1 MKVAATAAA
10 DSSGTYRI
18 IQPADVLRRW
28 LNLDIEVV
36 PQKVGFR
43 LTLSGAD
50 VVDADIEADVLVL
63 QRPMGWMMPSLI
75 ELMQSRGTAV
85 VVELD
90 DDFHTAHPNNR
101 AFQLNHPR
109 VSPVYNWLHLGECV
123 KRADLV
129 TVSTDQLARR
139 YGAHGRVAVL
149 RNYVPKA
156 WLDLPRTSNGAT
168 IGWAGTTVNHPVDLR
183 ATRGGVGMALNAHP
197 GWRFM
202 CAGGEGHADEICR
215 QLEIDPAQFVG
226 TPWRELELHRLVVS
240 QFDIGIAPLEDTVF
254 NAAKS
259 WLKGVEYAALGIP
272 FVASDLPEYE
282 LLHRRYGIG
291 HLAAPK
297 SKHWRQACTA
307 LMELERRAEI
317 GAHWRETVGKLLTV
331 EKNAWRWPEVWDQ
344 AIKNRKS
351 RNASKRPHVGASTG
365 R

>member
-1 MKVAATAAA
+1 VKVAATAAA

-18 IQPADVLRRW
+18 IQPADVLAHW

-75 ELMQSRGTAV
+75 ELMQARGTAV

-109 VSPVYNWLHLGECV
+109 VSPVYNWLHLTECV

-139 YGAHGRVAVL
+139 YGSHGRVAVL
-149 RNYVPKA
+149 RNYVPES
-156 WLDLPRTSNGAT
+156 WLDLPRRSNGAT

-183 ATRGGVGMALNAHP
+183 ATRGGVAMALNTHP

-202 CAGGEGHADEICR
+202 CVGGEGYADEICR
-215 QLEIDPAQFVG
+215 QLELDPVRFTA
-226 TPWRELELHRLVVS
+226 TPWRELEVHRLVVS

-282 LLHRRYGIG
+282 LLERRYGIG
-291 HLAAPK
+291 VLAGPK
-297 SKHWRQACTA
+297 SKFWRKACND
-307 LMELERRAEI
+307 LMNDELRASM
-317 GAHWRETVGKLLTV
+317 GQMQREQVAKTLTI
-331 EKNAWRWPEVWDQ
+331 EKNAWRWPDAWEV
-344 AIKNRKS
+344 AIKNR
-351 RNASKRPHVGASTG
+351 RWRASKRAHMGATPS